1 MKTKP
6 LTDAEVRWAIATSTN
21 GTFDH
26 QAFTD
31 LLRCRR
37 ALRRIL
43 RVVNDPANIPSK
55 CGPRVRFIA
64 AEAVGKGGRG

>member
-1 MKTKP
+1 MKPKP
-6 LTDAEVRWAIATSTN
+6 PTDAFIRWAIATSTN

-37 ALRRIL
+37 ALRRIRKVATDPLAVL
-43 RVVNDPANIPSK
+43 R
-55 CGPRVRFIA
+55 IA
-64 AEAVGKGGRG
+64 DEAIGKGGLG